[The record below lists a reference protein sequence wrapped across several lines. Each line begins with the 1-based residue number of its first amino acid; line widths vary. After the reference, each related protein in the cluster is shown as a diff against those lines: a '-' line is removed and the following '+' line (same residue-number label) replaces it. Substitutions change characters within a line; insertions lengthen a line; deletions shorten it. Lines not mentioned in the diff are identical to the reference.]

1 VRILVSGNMGYVGPR
16 VVRHLR
22 AVHPDAVLI
31 GLDMG
36 YFASIL
42 SNADVL
48 PECRVDVQRFADV
61 RCPPGD
67 VLDGVDAV
75 VHLAA
80 ISNDP
85 MGRRFERMT
94 FAINHEATI
103 GLATLAKAAGV
114 SRFVLA
120 SSCSVYGAAGNEARD
135 EASAV
140 APLTAYAK
148 SKILAEQG
156 LATLAGPGFQ
166 VTCLR
171 FATACGMSER
181 LRLDLVLND
190 FVAAAVATKQIRILS
205 DGTPWRPLIHVD
217 DMARAMEWAIGRDET
232 AGDFLTVNVGAD
244 EWNYQIRDLAEA
256 VARELPGVDISLNTR
271 AVPDAR
277 SYCVSFAQYR
287 RLAPHHQP
295 RRRLPETVG
304 ELADGLTRMGFRDE
318 NFRDSAFI
326 RLNALADLRAR
337 GLLDD
342 DLVWAAEVRGR
353 GRPSS

>member
-1 VRILVSGNMGYVGPR
+1 MRVLITGNMGYVGPS
-16 VVRHLR
+16 VVRYLR
-22 AVHPDAVLI
+22 AVYPDAVLL

-42 SNADVL
+42 SNAAIM
-48 PECRVDVQRFADV
+48 PECRVDLQYFADV
-61 RCPPGD
+61 RRPPHEALHGT
-67 VLDGVDAV
+67 DAV

-85 MGRRFERMT
+85 MGRRFERVT

-120 SSCSVYGAAGNEARD
+120 SSCSVYGSAGNEARD
-135 EASAV
+135 EQSAV

-156 LATLAGPGFQ
+156 LATLAGSGFQ

-190 FVAAAVATKQIRILS
+190 FAAAAVSTKRVRILS
-205 DGTPWRPLIHVD
+205 DGTPWRPLIHIE
-217 DMARAMEWAIGRDET
+217 DMARAIEWAIARGEGG
-232 AGDFLTVNVGAD
+232 GDFLAMNVGAD
-244 EWNYQIRDLAEA
+244 AWNYQVRDLAEA
-256 VARELPGVDISLNTR
+256 VAKELPGVDISVN
-271 AVPDAR
+271 ADAAPDTR
-277 SYCVSFAQYR
+277 SYRVSFARFR
-287 RLAPHHQP
+287 RLAPDHQP
-295 RRRLPETVG
+295 RRRLPETVR
-304 ELADGLTRMGFRDE
+304 ELADGLERMGFRDE
-318 NFRDSAFI
+318 HFRESAFV
-326 RLNALADLRAR
+326 RLNVLSDLRTR
-337 GLLDD
+337 GFLDD
-342 DLVWAAEVRGR
+342 DLTWAAEVRGR
-353 GRPSS
+353 GKRIS